1 MLENKNRSSLLS
13 LTFFLTSSNF
23 SYNLSCF
30 ITIVKYY
37 LIALCLSQKHQMRKT
52 TRNNCPL
59 HYQNET
65 LHVIW
70 KKHVKQVSWKVSGI
84 LFPVQE
90 LCLNY
95 WEKIVQIQ
103 NYFWSV
109 FSHIWAEYGEIRIQ
123 SECGKIWTRN
133 NSVFGHFSRSE

>member
-1 MLENKNRSSLLS
+1 MLENKNISSLLS
-13 LTFFLTSSNF
+13 FTFFLTSSNF

-65 LHVIW
+65 LQ
-70 KKHVKQVSWKVSGI
+70 KKKKTRKTSFMEGLWNFVSSTGIMSELLRENCPNTKLFLVRIFPHLSRIFSPKV
-84 LFPVQE
+84 
-90 LCLNY
+90 
-95 WEKIVQIQ
+95 EK
-103 NYFWSV
+103 
-109 FSHIWAEYGEIRIQ
+109 YGPEI
-123 SECGKIWTRN
+123 TPYLDT
-133 NSVFGHFSRSE
+133 FGFGY